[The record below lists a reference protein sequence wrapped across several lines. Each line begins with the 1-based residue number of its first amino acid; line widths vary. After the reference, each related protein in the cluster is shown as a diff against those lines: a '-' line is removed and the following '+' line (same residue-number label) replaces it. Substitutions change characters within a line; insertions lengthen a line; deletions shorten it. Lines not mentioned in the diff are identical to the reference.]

1 MDEHI
6 GLTSKVSA
14 AVLGKSS
21 LSSLLLSPQAA
32 VAAGTAQRVHNA
44 LVQHPQVLVRDKRV
58 QLNVFQ
64 ALEALL
70 TRAVL
75 KERTNTIANNNN
87 NKDNTKPTLTPATTS
102 ASVPVSAPA
111 PLSPSPSSSSASS
124 TAASSSS
131 SSSSSS
137 WLVWDAAAWKALS
150 SSSSCDHGSA
160 SDAGPVAAASMMMA
174 RLYILA
180 MLLQLFFLHP
190 QRTSFFSTKQLQH
203 IETWKGQILARL
215 AAAAAAASPLPPHG
229 NDGGDHAAE
238 INEQALL
245 LAPVLAHLQRVR
257 ADFAALN
264 PFAHL
269 QLAPFTVPGLSRKQL
284 QTHSESSGN
293 SSSSSSR
300 TGGGGSTVAK
310 KKTAVVDA
318 ATAAAVA
325 DPPAA
330 VATAVDDVPF
340 TFLPRRAC
348 PSCGRLQPFYCTH
361 CLRVV
366 HPLAVGRLP
375 QVDLGPS
382 LLHIDLLLHANVA
395 RHKST
400 ALQLLLL
407 LSPPSGEGGEEQ
419 QQQPQQ
425 QQRSVVTEHVF
436 PGSPLP
442 PQSLWDA
449 QSTAVVF
456 PSSRA
461 LTMKQVAAH
470 LRAQKH
476 VAASIAPSSSAQATA
491 TATAAATATTTA
503 EAATSFSPASPSS
516 SPSSSV
522 PAACTL
528 TSLRRLVFLEGTWGE
543 AEAMLA
549 HHPRLRDLTH
559 VRLDFDCDIDESAV
573 DSDATP
579 AMVTT
584 KQQAGPSGT
593 AGPAATTTTATAAP
607 TTAFWRFQ
615 RFGASFLS
623 SIEAVYHTLRQMDQH
638 GLMSVSNSAA
648 VLPAPSPT
656 SSPSSPSSSS
666 SSSCSSGSSSSR
678 FDNVLWLFA
687 MAYERVRTHY
697 ASQPMLLPPVQ
708 MTD

>member
-44 LVQHPQVLVRDKRV
+44 LVQHPQVLARDKRV

-190 QRTSFFSTKQLQH
+190 QRTSFFSTKQLQR

-215 AAAAAAASPLPPHG
+215 AATMTSPPTS
-229 NDGGDHAAE
+229 NCSDSAEHAAE
-238 INEQALL
+238 FNQQAL

-264 PFAHL
+264 SFAHL

-284 QTHSESSGN
+284 QAHSESSGG
-293 SSSSSSR
+293 R
-300 TGGGGSTVAK
+300 GRGTVAK

-318 ATAAAVA
+318 ATTAAAVA
-325 DPPAA
+325 DPPAPAA
-330 VATAVDDVPF
+330 VAAADDGVPF

-361 CLRVV
+361 CLQVV
-366 HPLAVGRLP
+366 HPLAMGRLP

-407 LSPPSGEGGEEQ
+407 LPPAGEGGKE
-419 QQQPQQ
+419 QQ

-436 PGSPLP
+436 PGGPLP
-442 PQSLWDA
+442 PQSLWDT

-470 LRAQKH
+470 LREQQTKDAP
-476 VAASIAPSSSAQATA
+476 ASTAPSSFASSS
-491 TATAAATATTTA
+491 ATAAAAAPA
-503 EAATSFSPASPSS
+503 EAATSSSANPSS
-516 SPSSSV
+516 SPSPSV

-559 VRLDFDCDIDESAV
+559 VRLDFDDCDPDESAV

-579 AMVTT
+579 ATTTEQQAHASGTGAPAVTT
-584 KQQAGPSGT
+584 S
-593 AGPAATTTTATAAP
+593 AAAAAAP

-656 SSPSSPSSSS
+656 SSPSAPSSASSSS
-666 SSSCSSGSSSSR
+666 SSSASSSSR

-687 MAYERVRTHY
+687 LAYERVRTHY